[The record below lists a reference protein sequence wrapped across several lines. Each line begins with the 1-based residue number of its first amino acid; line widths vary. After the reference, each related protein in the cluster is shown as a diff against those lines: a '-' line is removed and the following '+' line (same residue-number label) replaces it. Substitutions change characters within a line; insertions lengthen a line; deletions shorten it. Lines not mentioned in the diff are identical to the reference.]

1 MTSPFRGISDTQQTR
16 DSEYFRAGRY
26 LAHVNAFKTGQN
38 RKNVPNVAIETTIV
52 AVLDDT
58 KAAKDPQGVHGVG
71 DKASWVQSFSS
82 DNTMPN
88 LKAAVM
94 AMTGV
99 DAEAVN
105 EEFCQ
110 ELTSED
116 QPLQGIYVI
125 FDNDMV
131 MTKKG
136 EPFTVVRI
144 KRRLSA
150 EEVLQHVEQDQLD
163 KLELTLDGADE

>member
-1 MTSPFRGISDTQQTR
+1 MTSPFRGISDKSATR

-38 RKNVPNVAIETTIV
+38 RNNVPNVAIETTIV
-52 AVLDDT
+52 AVLDAT
-58 KAAKDPQGVHGVG
+58 KAAVDPKGAHGVG
-71 DKASWVQSFSS
+71 DKASWVQSFSN

-99 DAEAVN
+99 DEAAVT

-110 ELTSED
+110 QLTSSS
-116 QPLQGIYVI
+116 QPLEGIFVV
-125 FDNDMV
+125 FDNEMII
-131 MTKKG
+131 TKKG
-136 EPFTVVRI
+136 EPFTVVKIR
-144 KRRLSA
+144 RRLSKA
-150 EEVLQHVEQDQLD
+150 EVLEHVTEEQ
-163 KLELTLDGADE
+163 LEGLGLSLDGAEE